1 VRARVA
7 FPARP
12 AAEREPLLS
21 WGTVDAYDVLWLRAT
36 GPGVYELALETAAG
50 RAGSAAPAPGVALQA
65 EPRRFH
71 DLEVD
76 VDRAASRVTLR
87 LDGGTPVGLSGRL
100 VPVHRNRLWPGR
112 GPRGRDAPVL
122 PLFSGSL
129 VPEAMLQAG
138 PPGLE
143 SLPPVA
149 DAPATVFDES
159 DRAPGPASPGQLR
172 VRAATSGAEIFTGT
186 GWRWI
191 PRAFVDAVRATG
203 PVGPRSAGWSPF
215 LVSGGLEGA
224 DGVFAR
230 REGGRLV
237 LRLARWDGA
246 WRTRS
251 EGVAD
256 GAGPGAV
263 ASVALDRAAGVAT
276 AAVGGRT
283 VLSARAE
290 LLPLGLA
297 RLRLGTLPPGLPP
310 PD

>member
-1 VRARVA
+1 
-7 FPARP
+7 
-12 AAEREPLLS
+12 
-21 WGTVDAYDVLWLRAT
+21 
-36 GPGVYELALETAAG
+36 
-50 RAGSAAPAPGVALQA
+50 
-65 EPRRFH
+65 
-71 DLEVD
+71 
-76 VDRAASRVTLR
+76 
-87 LDGGTPVGLSGRL
+87 
-100 VPVHRNRLWPGR
+100 
-112 GPRGRDAPVL
+112 VL

-149 DAPATVFDES
+149 DAPAIVFD
-159 DRAPGPASPGQLR
+159 DADPAPGPAGPGQLR
-172 VRAATSGAEIFTGT
+172 VRAATSGAEVFTGT

-191 PRAFVDAVRATG
+191 PRAFVDAVRATR
-203 PVGPRSAGWSPF
+203 PVEPGSAGWSPL

-256 GAGPGAV
+256 GARPGAV

-276 AAVGGRT
+276 AGVDGRT
-283 VLSARAE
+283 VLSATAE
-290 LLPLGLA
+290 LLPLALP
-297 RLRLGTLPPGLPP
+297 RLRLGALPPGLPP